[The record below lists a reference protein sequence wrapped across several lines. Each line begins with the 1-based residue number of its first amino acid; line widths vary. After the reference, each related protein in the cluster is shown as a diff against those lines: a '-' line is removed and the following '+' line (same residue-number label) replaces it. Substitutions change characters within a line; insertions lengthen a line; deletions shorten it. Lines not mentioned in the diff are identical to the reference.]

1 LQGVK
6 GAPRPYREPGRSA
19 RRLGY
24 DAAMEPS
31 TRAARIASVRQFL
44 WTHFPDG
51 RVRNVSD
58 LRHDGQLFTVVRPNR
73 DPIQLMVA
81 NEVLEDEGAVPYL
94 DQGLVSLLQNTA
106 ETGDGVRLT
115 RQRLGTMTGPV

>member
-1 LQGVK
+1 
-6 GAPRPYREPGRSA
+6 
-19 RRLGY
+19 
-24 DAAMEPS
+24 MEPS
-31 TRAARIASVRQFL
+31 TRATRIASVRQFL

-51 RVRNVSD
+51 RVRDVPD

-81 NEVLEDEGAVPYL
+81 NEVLQDGGDVPYL

-115 RQRLGTMTGPV
+115 RQRLGTMAGRV